1 MFHDYPYTDFHEMN
15 LDYILKLCRE
25 SLGIHLVVSGNN
37 LQLVNDLNQ
46 VLSQVTISFAE
57 TAAKDTEGN
66 NITAYLIDAARS
78 GRAIVFTSGDGNET
92 TVQLPT
98 DALTDINGKDIT
110 SYIARVDV
118 SGQKLRI
125 TDGAGNAYT
134 FTVPFA
140 NAAGKAE
147 TDINEKAITSYVAD
161 LVVSG
166 NNLVVKDGNGNTL
179 RTITVSYADES
190 GTADKARK
198 DLDNNTFLSDY
209 AKMIV
214 VDSDG
219 KRVGLEAHDGTRL
232 STITVPFATLA
243 TDATNAIES
252 VLVNGNQLQ
261 FRTYGGT
268 VTNITVPYALKATS
282 DGSNN
287 EIVSNYVAD
296 VVNDAQTG
304 KITFLAKDGSTIAE
318 LIPTVDSAVHDS
330 YDNLIADFVKTIA
343 VSAGSDYVT
352 VTHGTGDTDSLMIDY
367 SNRSWKDTAGNII
380 KNVYVKSMSNEVDG
394 NGDYV
399 LIAYNGENSE
409 IFRFVL
415 NANSAKT
422 DDLGNTISETYIADL
437 TYDEANNKL
446 IAEAGDGS
454 TADEV
459 QIYPFTRN
467 VTNKAVKPS
476 SDIDSMNFIGDD
488 AKAGHGNSSLPMID
502 QNGNEFG
509 GASERFNNKKQIET
523 YNFPSIIDSTPGNT
537 IIAGLPKPYLASR
550 NGVSQYQAGE
560 KPDLVIYNGSMRYT
574 PLVVEWYN
582 MWQDAQGNY
591 TYGNPDAIQGLAY
604 TPMILNREQ
613 AVPYKAFEKA
623 VLTFKADS
631 TTSFT
636 AGETK
641 TVVLLAPIG
650 FIMDHLNMSTFSYDL
665 DNIECGIK
673 SNDFFMK
680 KWAPHYD
687 GNSRIDGIEVLIE
700 NISGSNVTITQ
711 DDLVDV
717 TINSGM
723 IPDSYNEQL
732 QIIKDFGIYTD
743 FDQII
748 DNTIRCSNAYK
759 LGIAPYGNSLKVQL
773 FENGVIS
780 NLSFDAVAVY
790 RASNSYQAEIIM
802 PGQSITSNGNNIFK
816 VDAIDTFNGHT
827 TSVSCTYES
836 ANDDINYFTDGDI
849 IVFCTHGIGRSP
861 ATIVKK

>member
-78 GRAIVFTSGDGNET
+78 GRAIVFTSGDGNEN

-147 TDINEKAITSYVAD
+147 TDINDKAITSYVAD

-166 NNLVVKDGNGNTL
+166 NNLIVKDGNGNTL
-179 RTITVSYADES
+179 RTLTVSYADES
-190 GTADKARK
+190 GTANKARK
-198 DLDNNTFLSDY
+198 DLNNNEFLSDY
-209 AKMIV
+209 AELIV

-219 KRVGLEAHDGTRL
+219 KRIGLEAHDGTRL

-330 YDNLIADFVKTIA
+330 YGNTIADFVKTIA

-352 VTHGTGDTDSLMIDY
+352 VTHGTGTTETLLIDF
-367 SNRSWKDTAGNII
+367 SNRSWKDTNGNII
-380 KNVYVKSMSNEVDG
+380 KNVYLKSLECVPDADTG
-394 NGDYV
+394 HYV
-399 LIAYNGENSE
+399 LVGYNGENSE
-409 IFRFVL
+409 ILRIEIYAYMAQRAIGDEDGNNIKNSYIATGLKVGNDLQLRNMNGNVVSTIPLEKTEFIKGNEMTQWGFPINDFYAYSSYTGVDPSINEVSEYSAPSASAAEPFPYL
-415 NANSAKT
+415 WYGSDLQVAPKKLLDGIIKVTNGNNNTMIPLYADAVGDYMTVFCKVQYSNTIAANSIGPVMLSFTDTRFNNIQFFPERIYYNGQGYPVMAFYNGGGDDPLAYVFNTNNTALTFTADDELYFDSAKPYT
-422 DDLGNTISETYIADL
+422 WSLNHDGMHSPVYGEVKSDNTGLAIVNVLWKYKCYEDANYMTHEYIADGL
-437 TYDEANNKL
+437 DVDATR
-446 IAEAGDGS
+446 ISAEVSIIPAKDKS
-454 TADEV
+454 
-459 QIYPFTRN
+459 
-467 VTNKAVKPS
+467 S
-476 SDIDSMNFIGDD
+476 SDYTVGIQWAKDYLDS
-488 AKAGHGNSSLPMID
+488 
-502 QNGNEFG
+502 
-509 GASERFNNKKQIET
+509 
-523 YNFPSIIDSTPGNT
+523 
-537 IIAGLPKPYLASR
+537 
-550 NGVSQYQAGE
+550 
-560 KPDLVIYNGSMRYT
+560 
-574 PLVVEWYN
+574 
-582 MWQDAQGNY
+582 
-591 TYGNPDAIQGLAY
+591 
-604 TPMILNREQ
+604 
-613 AVPYKAFEKA
+613 
-623 VLTFKADS
+623 
-631 TTSFT
+631 
-636 AGETK
+636 
-641 TVVLLAPIG
+641 
-650 FIMDHLNMSTFSYDL
+650 
-665 DNIECGIK
+665 
-673 SNDFFMK
+673 
-680 KWAPHYD
+680 
-687 GNSRIDGIEVLIE
+687 
-700 NISGSNVTITQ
+700 
-711 DDLVDV
+711 
-717 TINSGM
+717 
-723 IPDSYNEQL
+723 
-732 QIIKDFGIYTD
+732 
-743 FDQII
+743 
-748 DNTIRCSNAYK
+748 
-759 LGIAPYGNSLKVQL
+759 
-773 FENGVIS
+773 
-780 NLSFDAVAVY
+780 
-790 RASNSYQAEIIM
+790 
-802 PGQSITSNGNNIFK
+802 
-816 VDAIDTFNGHT
+816 
-827 TSVSCTYES
+827 
-836 ANDDINYFTDGDI
+836 FTDGAVPTGVSSGDKLYFRAYVYLTSEGDLGYNRLYSDQI
-849 IVFCTHGIGRSP
+849 ALRL
-861 ATIVKK
+861 A